1 MAKKIPYFV
10 NSNKI
15 LVLFSYVPQKL
26 RLVITFALLAIFI
39 AVWQLFFY
47 VPLNQKTYQYQ
58 EELKNNELQQQRL
71 LRSLKKGDAVA
82 KENQELK
89 NFLSGATIMGSSE
102 KDAGCDVI
110 DAVVTIANSSN
121 VACSSVVPLREEKPG
136 DKEKSCEIGLMGTFY
151 DVVTFLRQL
160 QSVPAA
166 VNVTKLE
173 CVRMHNQ
180 QISAHLAV
188 SFVRQ

>member
-15 LVLFSYVPQKL
+15 LVLCSYVPQKI
-26 RLVITFALLAIFI
+26 RLVITFAMLTIFI
-39 AVWQLFFY
+39 VIWQIFFY
-47 VPLNQKTYQYQ
+47 APLNEKTCQYQ

-71 LRSLKKGDAVA
+71 LRSLKKGDVVV

-102 KDAGCDVI
+102 KEVGCDVI

-121 VACSSVVPLREEKPG
+121 VACSSVVPLREAKPG
-136 DKEKSCEIGLMGTFY
+136 EKSCEIGLMGTFY
-151 DVVTFLRQL
+151 DIVAFLRQL

-188 SFVRQ
+188 SFARQ